1 MASNATR
8 VRQRGQAVN
17 RLIEA
22 AKAAA
27 ESAGV
32 EAVAIPTHHREPDY
46 LQTLQIEAAAD
57 LLERIIGAASGVP
70 EAIAALKEQHFAEFT
85 EAYNADPVVID
96 LEAAYAAYDSD
107 ERVNG
112 PDDFEAFCDAVNGAL
127 NVPEGTVEG
136 IEDDGTDADAESGE
150 EADADAAPAESSD
163 TEQADETTEQ
173 KPAEATPSDPPA
185 DKPARRA
192 EKPAKA
198 SKG

>member
-8 VRQRGQAVN
+8 VRQRAQAVN

-57 LLERIIGAASGVP
+57 LLERIAKG
-70 EAIAALKEQHFAEFT
+70 
-85 EAYNADPVVID
+85 
-96 LEAAYAAYDSD
+96 
-107 ERVNG
+107 
-112 PDDFEAFCDAVNGAL
+112 
-127 NVPEGTVEG
+127 
-136 IEDDGTDADAESGE
+136 
-150 EADADAAPAESSD
+150 AAPAESSD
-163 TEQADETTEQ
+163 ADSKQDETA
-173 KPAEATPSDPPA
+173 KPATTTAKTSATSTT
-185 DKPARRA
+185 RRA

>member
-27 ESAGV
+27 DSAGV
-32 EAVAIPTHHREPDY
+32 EAVEIPTHHREPDY

-57 LLERIIGAASGVP
+57 LLERIAQGAAKP
-70 EAIAALKEQHFAEFT
+70 DAKPTDEQDAQATEPAA
-85 EAYNADPVVID
+85 
-96 LEAAYAAYDSD
+96 
-107 ERVNG
+107 
-112 PDDFEAFCDAVNGAL
+112 
-127 NVPEGTVEG
+127 
-136 IEDDGTDADAESGE
+136 
-150 EADADAAPAESSD
+150 
-163 TEQADETTEQ
+163 TTRT
-173 KPAEATPSDPPA
+173 ASTT
-185 DKPARRA
+185 RRA